1 MLSRSVCKVT
11 HLPRCPS
18 PAAKLAP
25 EHVSRVTSL
34 LKVVDEASEEAK
46 TACGGLEE
54 GSSAATAAAADALLN
69 NSSGSG
75 SGGSSSSSAY
85 GAVKQLLGL
94 CEGSPDYVTGLGT
107 ETATIQSVLRLL
119 RWTACGDA
127 QAPPAL
133 HTIAAT
139 CLGILVWAHRH
150 AHMQFADLAN
160 YHADCVKFC
169 QGEPNCHDQQA
180 HGRATSTS
188 EGPAVTGTQ
197 PCQDQTASCNPP
209 PSSSHGIGVY
219 CHACLP
225 PPPLPLPEARQRL

>member
-1 MLSRSVCKVT
+1 M
-11 HLPRCPS
+11 
-18 PAAKLAP
+18 
-25 EHVSRVTSL
+25 TSL

-69 NSSGSG
+69 SSSGSG
-75 SGGSSSSSAY
+75 SSRSSAY

-139 CLGILVWAHRH
+139 CLGILVWAR
-150 AHMQFADLAN
+150 ADTLTCSSLTWPTTMQIALSSVKVNRFAMINKHMGELQALARDLPSLALSPAKTKQPVATLLHLQVMALVCTAMPV
-160 YHADCVKFC
+160 YHHQKLV
-169 QGEPNCHDQQA
+169 
-180 HGRATSTS
+180 S
-188 EGPAVTGTQ
+188 
-197 PCQDQTASCNPP
+197 
-209 PSSSHGIGVY
+209 
-219 CHACLP
+219 ACS
-225 PPPLPLPEARQRL
+225 

>member
-1 MLSRSVCKVT
+1 M
-11 HLPRCPS
+11 
-18 PAAKLAP
+18 
-25 EHVSRVTSL
+25 TSL

-54 GSSAATAAAADALLN
+54 GSSAATAAAADALLS

-75 SGGSSSSSAY
+75 SGSGSSSSSAY

-139 CLGILVWAHRH
+139 CLGILVWARTVMLTCSSLTWPTSMQI
-150 AHMQFADLAN
+150 ALSSVKVNRFAMINKHMGELQALARDLPSLALSPAKTKQPVATLLHLQVMALVCTAMPV
-160 YHADCVKFC
+160 YHHHHQKL
-169 QGEPNCHDQQA
+169 
-180 HGRATSTS
+180 
-188 EGPAVTGTQ
+188 
-197 PCQDQTASCNPP
+197 AS
-209 PSSSHGIGVY
+209 
-219 CHACLP
+219 ACS
-225 PPPLPLPEARQRL
+225 